1 MKMPP
6 TKKGMYFGVLIILSI
21 IVVLNGIIY
30 YHSRRITH
38 SAEITNQLYAI
49 SQPKRDRIA
58 EWYLDELHDA
68 KVIASNSFLQTYIKQ
83 CALHSTFEQCTSLK
97 KFLFNLI
104 EEHGYDAIFLATING
119 DIITSTT
126 QQPYLDSVAIV
137 TIASA
142 LKQNQ
147 VTSTDIY
154 RTQWNN
160 SVVIDFIAPLPVQVN
175 QRSYVLIFR
184 RNPVTDLYPLIIEW
198 PIPTKT
204 AETIL
209 LRREQDSIV
218 FLNELR
224 HKPNTLLSK
233 ISTQQI
239 SISSVQEALEHH
251 VLYEGTDY
259 RNIKVL
265 AFLTPIQ
272 GTPWFLVTKIDRDE
286 AYERF
291 RSENRAMILIIIFI
305 IVTIAAAIAFFYSYR
320 QQNLYRK
327 AWQAE
332 TEFRTTLYSIGDAV
346 ITTDRNSF
354 IQNMNP
360 VAEALTGW
368 SETEAR
374 GKKIEEVFHI
384 LNEDTHTPVLNPVS
398 RVLSEG
404 MIIGLANHTV
414 LLSKDGREIPI
425 ADSGAPIKDKNGVVT
440 GVVLVF
446 RDQTKER
453 HAQRA
458 LQGEKDFAES
468 IIATLQVP
476 LLVLDEHFNIITA
489 NRAFYS
495 SNECSLSDI
504 LQKNI
509 FDIQNKRWDRPEL
522 RSLLLNELSQNKSKK
537 DVEVKIGN
545 QIFRF
550 NAQHIYREGNNTNLI
565 LLAIEDM
572 TERRKTEEN
581 IRTSE
586 AKFRSI
592 FSVIPDVFLVLDSE
606 GRYVEILPANPQLLY
621 KPANEVIGK
630 TLYEV
635 FPPEQA
641 EQFMAA
647 VTACFKS
654 QKNVS
659 LDYALNIEGKQIWF
673 NGTIV
678 PFENDKVILIARDIS
693 ERKRIEQELRESEEW
708 FRRLADTTST
718 AIVIYQGKYFVY
730 VNKAA
735 CELFGYTSEELLSM
749 QFWDAIHPD
758 HKDLVRQRG
767 LARQTGEVVPSRYEF
782 KIVRKDGSIRWID
795 FTAGKI
801 DWYGAPAGL
810 GSAVDITDRKLAEEE
825 LWKRERSL
833 TNLLSNIPGFTY
845 RCANDKNWT
854 MLFISEGCKEVTG
867 YEPNDFINNKT
878 LAFNDIIQND
888 YQEILWMQWQEKL
901 PKHEVFEFEYPIITK
916 SGEQRWVWE
925 RGRGVYDSNGS
936 LLFIEGFITD
946 VTNRKKAE
954 KELTQERTLLR
965 TIINNLPDAI
975 YVKDTNAK
983 KILANKVDVQNIGA
997 HSEEEVLGKDD
1008 FAFFPPDIAKAFYN
1022 DDMYVLRTGNPIINH
1037 EEKIQFADG
1046 SVGYLLTSKVP
1057 LRDSTGKIVGIVG
1070 IGHNI
1075 TEWKRAEEALRKSE
1089 AIYKEFV
1096 ENDLTGDFIASSD
1109 GIIKSCNSA
1118 FAKIFGFPSS
1128 TEAQGI
1134 SLSSLFPSPE
1144 NFQRLLTFIKEQKRL
1159 EYYETS
1165 LKSRDRRE
1173 VYVVMNIVGKTD
1185 EDGKLTEIIGYV
1197 FDDTRRHEL
1206 EKQIIQTQKMESIGI
1221 LAGGIAHDFNN
1232 ILGIILGYTSL
1243 LEQESEKQQISAKN
1257 LEIIRK
1263 AVERGAAL
1271 VRQILTFARQTD
1283 IHAATL
1289 NINDII
1295 KELYQMLYETF
1306 PRIIEIK
1313 TILEPDLLP
1322 VIGDQ
1327 TQLHQAIL
1335 NLAVNAKDAMPQG
1348 GTLTFKTSNVDGN
1361 ELRRKF
1367 PNATAEQYVCVS
1379 VQDTGYGIP
1388 EEDLKKIFEPFYT
1401 TKERGKGTG
1410 LGLAVVYG
1418 VVTTHQ
1424 GFIDVESIEGKGTTF
1439 SLYLPVSEL
1448 YELQQTE
1455 IIEAESY
1462 KGTGSI
1468 LLVEDEDALREI
1480 AANVLESGGYTV
1492 FPAADGEEALRIFD
1506 EHMDTID
1513 IVLTDLGLPKMDGT
1527 ELIRR
1532 LVSKKPTLKTIV
1544 GSGYFEPQK
1553 KEELQA
1559 LGVQLLLQKP
1569 YKPQELLS
1577 GVYRI
1582 ITHS

>member
-1 MKMPP
+1 MKITPM
-6 TKKGMYFGVLIILSI
+6 KKGMYLGALIILSV

-30 YHSRRITH
+30 YNSRQLSYRT
-38 SAEITNQLYAI
+38 EITNQLSSIA
-49 SQPKRDRIA
+49 QLKRNRIA

-68 KVIASNSFLQTYIKQ
+68 KTLASNSFLQHYIKQ
-83 CALHSTFEQCTSLK
+83 CLFYSSSAQCTALRNYFS
-97 KFLFNLI
+97 NLMN
-104 EEHGYDAIFLATING
+104 EHGYDAIFLASNDG
-119 DIITSTT
+119 SIITSTT
-126 QQPYLDSVAIV
+126 QQPYLDSV
-137 TIASA
+137 TIATIGTA

-147 VTSTDIY
+147 VLSTDIY

-160 SVVIDFIAPLPVQVN
+160 SPAIDFIVPLPFQVN

-184 RNPVTDLYPLIIEW
+184 RDPAIDLYPLIIEW
-198 PIPTKT
+198 PIQSKT

-209 LRREQDSIV
+209 LRREQDSII

-233 ISTQQI
+233 ASLKQMSFPSLQK
-239 SISSVQEALEHH
+239 ALAQN
-251 VLYEGTDY
+251 VLYEGIDY
-259 RNIKVL
+259 RNIRVV
-265 AFLTPIQ
+265 AYLTPIQ

-286 AYERF
+286 AYAEF
-291 RSENRAMILIIIFI
+291 NAETRAIILIIIFI

-320 QQNLYRK
+320 QRNLYRR

-332 TEFRTTLYSIGDAV
+332 SEFRTTLYSIGDAV
-346 ITTDRNSF
+346 ITTDRNA
-354 IQNMNP
+354 IIKYMNP
-360 VAEALTGW
+360 VAENLTGW
-368 SETEAR
+368 TEAEAR
-374 GKKIEEVFHI
+374 GKTTEEVFRI
-384 LNEDTHTPVLNPVS
+384 FNEDSRTPVPNPVS

-404 MIIGLANHTV
+404 MIIGLANHTI
-414 LLSKDGREIPI
+414 LISKDGREIPI
-425 ADSGAPIKDKNGVVT
+425 ADSGAPIKDKNGVVI

-453 HAQRA
+453 QAQRA
-458 LQGEKDFAES
+458 LQEEKEFAQS

-476 LLVLDEHFNIITA
+476 LLVLDEHFNIVTA
-489 NRAFYS
+489 NRAYYQS
-495 SNECSLSDI
+495 YQCYDEEI

-509 FDIQNKRWDRPEL
+509 FEIQNQQWNHPEL
-522 RSLLLNELSQNKSKK
+522 RSLLINELSQNNHQE
-537 DVEVKIGN
+537 DIEIKIAER
-545 QIFRF
+545 IFQF
-550 NAQHIYREGNNTNLI
+550 NAQHLYREGTNTNLI
-565 LLAIEDM
+565 LLAIEDI
-572 TERRKTEEN
+572 TDRRKAEEN

-647 VTACFKS
+647 VTTCLKS

-659 LDYALNIEGKQIWF
+659 LDYALDIGEKKVWF

-693 ERKRIEQELRESEEW
+693 DRKRIEQELRESEEW

-718 AIVIYQGKYFVY
+718 AIFIYQGKYFVY
-730 VNKAA
+730 VNKAT

-758 HKDLVRQRG
+758 HKELFHQRG
-767 LARQTGEVVPSRYEF
+767 LARQRGEVLPNRYEV
-782 KIVRKDGSIRWID
+782 KIIRKDGSTRWID
-795 FTAGKI
+795 FTAGII

-825 LWKRERSL
+825 LQERDRSL
-833 TNLLSNIPGFTY
+833 TNLLSNIPGFIY

-854 MLFISEGCKEVTG
+854 MLFISEGCKEITG
-867 YEPNDFINNKT
+867 YAPDDFINNKT
-878 LAFNDIIQND
+878 LAYNDIVHPD
-888 YQEILWMQWQEKL
+888 YQELLWEIWQEKL
-901 PKHEVFEFEYPIITK
+901 PKHKVFEYEYPIIIK
-916 SGEQRWVWE
+916 NGEQRWVWE

-936 LLFIEGFITD
+936 LLFLEGFITD
-946 VTNRKKAE
+946 ITNRKKAE
-954 KELTQERTLLR
+954 EELTQERTLLR
-965 TIINNLPDAI
+965 VIINNLPDAI
-975 YVKDTNAK
+975 YVKDIKTR
-983 KILANKVDVQNIGA
+983 KILANKVDVQNMGA
-997 HSEEEVLGKDD
+997 QSEEEVLGKDD
-1008 FAFFPPDIAKAFYN
+1008 FAFFPKDIAQAFYN
-1022 DDMYVLRTGNPIINH
+1022 DDMYVLQTGNPVLNR
-1037 EEKIQFADG
+1037 EEKIRFADG

-1057 LRDSTGKIVGIVG
+1057 LRNSTGKIVGIVG

-1075 TEWKRAEEALRKSE
+1075 TEWKRAEEALKKSE

-1096 ENDLTGDFIASSD
+1096 ENDLTGDFIASSE
-1109 GIIKSCNSA
+1109 GIIQSCNTA
-1118 FAKIFGFPSS
+1118 FAKIFGFSS
-1128 TEAQGI
+1128 SEEAQGI

-1144 NFQRLLTFIKEQKRL
+1144 NFQRLLTFISEQKRL

-1165 LKSRDRRE
+1165 LKSRDGRE
-1173 VYVVMNIVGKTD
+1173 IYVVMNIVGKTD
-1185 EDGKLTEIIGYV
+1185 KDGKLTEIIGYV

-1306 PRIIEIK
+1306 PRIIEIN
-1313 TILEPDLLP
+1313 TNLDPELLP
-1322 VIGDQ
+1322 IIGDQ

-1348 GTLTFKTSNVDGN
+1348 GTLTFKTSNVDGSS
-1361 ELRRKF
+1361 LLRKF

-1379 VQDTGYGIP
+1379 VQD
-1388 EEDLKKIFEPFYT
+1388 
-1401 TKERGKGTG
+1401 
-1410 LGLAVVYG
+1410 
-1418 VVTTHQ
+1418 
-1424 GFIDVESIEGKGTTF
+1424 
-1439 SLYLPVSEL
+1439 
-1448 YELQQTE
+1448 
-1455 IIEAESY
+1455 
-1462 KGTGSI
+1462 
-1468 LLVEDEDALREI
+1468 
-1480 AANVLESGGYTV
+1480 
-1492 FPAADGEEALRIFD
+1492 
-1506 EHMDTID
+1506 
-1513 IVLTDLGLPKMDGT
+1513 
-1527 ELIRR
+1527 
-1532 LVSKKPTLKTIV
+1532 
-1544 GSGYFEPQK
+1544 
-1553 KEELQA
+1553 
-1559 LGVQLLLQKP
+1559 
-1569 YKPQELLS
+1569 
-1577 GVYRI
+1577 
-1582 ITHS
+1582 